1 MTVTPLTRRRFIAI
15 SASAIAPLLGGA
27 AGRGHRTAIWRG
39 IALGASAS
47 IRIEGRTRD
56 EVAGLLRACVQ
67 EIARLEAIFSLY
79 RRDSELSRLNRD
91 GGLDQPSADLLALLT
106 TTRGVHEVT
115 GGAFDPTIQ
124 PLWDLYARHFRNG
137 PADRAAGPPPDR
149 LEQML
154 LRVGLNNV
162 AVSPA
167 AVRFKHRGMAMT
179 LNGIAQGYITDRVSD
194 VLRSHG
200 LSKVLVNV
208 GEIRA
213 LGGRMD
219 GQPWKI
225 GIPAEAGARELGTK
239 IDLVDRAIAT
249 SATSGTVFDD
259 QGRFGHIIDPR
270 SGYPALERRQVSVIA
285 PTAALAD
292 AYSTAFCLLPQNAC
306 RAIAEASGF
315 RVIML

>member
-15 SASAIAPLLGGA
+15 SAAAAAPLLGGA
-27 AGRGHRTAIWRG
+27 TGRGHSTAIWRG

-47 IRIEGRTRD
+47 IRIEGRTLD
-56 EVAGLLRACVQ
+56 EAAGILRASIQ

-106 TTRGVHEVT
+106 TARGVHEVT

-137 PADRAAGPPPDR
+137 PAAQATGPSPER
-149 LEQML
+149 LEQVL

-162 AVSPA
+162 AASPA
-167 AVRFKHRGMAMT
+167 VVRFKHRGMAMT

-194 VLRSHG
+194 ILQSHG
-200 LSKVLVNV
+200 LSKVLVNL

-225 GIPAEAGARELGTK
+225 GIPREAGAREVGRR
-239 IDLVDRAIAT
+239 IDLADRAIAT

-270 SGYPALERRQVSVIA
+270 SGYPAPERRQVSVTA
-285 PTAALAD
+285 PNAALAD
-292 AYSTAFCLLPQNAC
+292 AYSTAFCLLPQNTC
-306 RAIAEASGF
+306 RTIADAAGF
-315 RVIML
+315 RMIEA